1 MAINEV
7 FKHITVKEIHP
18 TFAAEVGGID
28 FSSPIADDVFAE
40 ILAAMTKV
48 RLFRISVWRLL
59 CVTNG
64 NH

>member
-40 ILAAMTKV
+40 ILAAITKV
-48 RLFRISVWRLL
+48 RVFRIFIRILL
-59 CVTNG
+59 CN
-64 NH
+64 